1 MATVAQAARAAWA
14 VPAAAVLRVRLAVR
28 VTPAAPVAR
37 AAPVGKV
44 EEEMAMNRTNDL
56 HLHAARALAQGQA
69 STRAGAGPNARGGNT
84 ASTPVPRRLAAGA
97 AVLALGLSPL
107 AAQAADG
114 GPGIAATGGA
124 QVLIC
129 STVRG
134 GLGSDG
140 STRAPSVLFSG
151 GGNALTLQVGYALPD
166 GVSAGAGD
174 TLALGGAS
182 TSSCPGSVDGSF
194 DVSTI
199 GGAGPL
205 QGFGSF
211 AKTGPSTWALT
222 GSNPATTWAVQGGTL
237 KVNGAIG
244 GASATGG
251 TLGGSGNAGALQ
263 LGAGGV
269 LAPGNS
275 PGTLHGTSLIWD
287 GGGAFQ
293 FELGANAAD
302 SDLLA
307 LTGAL
312 TKGAGGGFVFHFADG
327 TGAPVAGRYTL
338 ITFANHAGFAVGDF
352 SFDYSGGTGGL
363 QGRFE
368 LKADALDFVV
378 TGLGAAVATPIPTMS
393 EAALALLAALLGVSG
408 WAGTR
413 RGRRRESGR

>member
-1 MATVAQAARAAWA
+1 MNRTNAFHLQAARA
-14 VPAAAVLRVRLAVR
+14 L
-28 VTPAAPVAR
+28 T
-37 AAPVGKV
+37 
-44 EEEMAMNRTNDL
+44 
-56 HLHAARALAQGQA
+56 QGQA
-69 STRAGAGPNARGGNT
+69 PTSPDAGQAARVV
-84 ASTPVPRRLAAGA
+84 STPSVPVLHGWIAAAGL
-97 AVLALGLSPL
+97 LALGLLPL
-107 AAQAADG
+107 PAQAAAG

-124 QVLIC
+124 QVLVC

-194 DVSTI
+194 DVSAI

-205 QGFGSF
+205 QGFGKF
-211 AKTGPSTWALT
+211 AKTGPSTWTLT

-275 PGTLHGTSLIWD
+275 PGTLHGASLIWD

-293 FELGANAAD
+293 FELGANAAG

-312 TKGAGGGFVFHFADG
+312 TKGAGSGFVFHFADG

-338 ITFANHAGFAVGDF
+338 ITFASQAGFAVGDF
-352 SFDYSGGTGGL
+352 SYDYGGSAGGL

-378 TGLGAAVATPIPTMS
+378 TGVGAAVATPVPTMS